1 MAPNLAWI
9 GLGNMGRVRTFKLP
23 LPPSR
28 RLSQAQ
34 GMAKNLAAKA
44 TLSAPVL
51 IYNRTT
57 SRAET
62 FASQNPNTTVASSI
76 QEAVINSDIIFT
88 CVGDDAAIIQT
99 IDTAVST
106 GGLKNKVFV
115 DLSTVH
121 PDTTTSISDKIQKHG
136 GRFVASPVFGAPA
149 MAEVGQVICVL
160 AGPKEAVEEVKPYTT
175 GVIAKSFM
183 DFSDEPVAKV
193 SQLKVLGNTF
203 VISMVETIA
212 EGLVVAEKS
221 GLGTDALHQF
231 FEAVFPGPYVAYSA
245 RMRSGD
251 YHKRAEPLF
260 AVDLARKDARHAM
273 DLAKKAGASMRG
285 LELADGYMAQ
295 VKEHMGERGDL
306 AGIYGAVR
314 KEGGMEFEN

>member
-1 MAPNLAWI
+1 MAPQIAWI
-9 GLGNMGRVRTFKLP
+9 GLGNMGR
-23 LPPSR
+23 
-28 RLSQAQ
+28 

-44 TLSAPVL
+44 PLSSPVL
-51 IYNRTT
+51 IYNRTL
-57 SRAET
+57 SRT
-62 FASQNPNTTVASSI
+62 KSFASQNPNTKVASSVH
-76 QEAVINSDIIFT
+76 EAVSASDIIFT
-88 CVGDDAAIIQT
+88 CVGDDAAITEI
-99 IDTAVST
+99 IDTAITASAGNLT
-106 GGLKNKVFV
+106 NKLFV

-121 PDTTTSISDKIQKHG
+121 PNTTVSISDKITGAG

-149 MAEVGQVICVL
+149 MAEAGQVICVL
-160 AGPKEAVEEVKPYTT
+160 AGPADAVAQVKPYTT
-175 GVIAKSFM
+175 GVIAKSFI
-183 DFSDEPVAKV
+183 DFSGHPVAKA

-203 VISMVETIA
+203 VLGMVESIA

-251 YHKRAEPLF
+251 YHKRPEPLF

-273 DLAKKAGASMRG
+273 DMAGRVGARMKG
-285 LELADGYMAQ
+285 VELADGCMAKA
-295 VKEHMGERGDL
+295 KEHMGERGDV

-314 KEGGMEFEN
+314 QEAGMEFEN